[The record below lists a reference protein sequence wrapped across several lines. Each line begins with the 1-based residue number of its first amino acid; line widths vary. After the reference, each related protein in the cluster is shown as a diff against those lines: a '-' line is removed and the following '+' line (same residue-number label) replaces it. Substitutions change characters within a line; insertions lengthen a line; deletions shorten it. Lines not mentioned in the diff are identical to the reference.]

1 MISSRDGEDYPLRIL
16 VVDDEPVILTTT
28 RAILETQRWNV
39 RTAEDGFDALRVL
52 RETLP
57 DLIISDLRMPNMSGF
72 EFLAVVR
79 RRFPHIPVI
88 AVSGEFLLEGMPP
101 GLLVD
106 AFLQKG
112 GYTPEQLFAKIKEL
126 VSESPIRP
134 HLAKCTKAPL
144 WIPRRDT
151 AYIVATCTEC
161 LRSFPVDDVS
171 TGSELRTTECP
182 SCGTKVEYLVDAAV
196 LSMLEKKKARLPDN
210 RKSPLSD
217 AS

>member
-1 MISSRDGEDYPLRIL
+1 MVPLRTDQDYPLRIL

-57 DLIISDLRMPNMSGF
+57 DVIISDLRMPNMSGF

-126 VSESPIRP
+126 VQESPIRP

-144 WIPRRDT
+144 WIPRRD
-151 AYIVATCTEC
+151 ADYIVATCTEC

-182 SCGTKVEYLVDAAV
+182 SCATQVEYLVDAAV
-196 LSMLEKKKARLPDN
+196 LQALEQKKQRLPHQKKDRLPN
-210 RKSPLSD
+210 
-217 AS
+217 AG

>member
-1 MISSRDGEDYPLRIL
+1 MDHLADAQDYPLRIL
-16 VVDDEPVILTTT
+16 VVDDEQVILSTM
-28 RAILETQRWNV
+28 RALLETQQWQV

-52 RETLP
+52 RATAP

-88 AVSGEFLLEGMPP
+88 AISGEFIVEHTPP

-112 GYTPEQLFAKIKEL
+112 GYRPADLFAKIREL
-126 VSESPIRP
+126 VAESPVRP

-144 WIPRRDT
+144 WIPRRDA
-151 AYIVATCTEC
+151 AYIVATCPEC

-182 SCGTKVEYLVDAAV
+182 SCGISVEFLVDAAV
-196 LSMLEKKKARLPDN
+196 LSALEKKKAPERAP
-210 RKSPLSD
+210 RSKKVS
-217 AS
+217 

>member
-1 MISSRDGEDYPLRIL
+1 MVPLKKDQDYPLRVL
-16 VVDDEPVILTTT
+16 VVDDEPVILQTMH
-28 RAILETQRWNV
+28 AILETRGWQV
-39 RTAEDGFDALRVL
+39 RTAEDGFDGLRIL
-52 RETLP
+52 RETPP

-88 AVSGEFLLEGMPP
+88 AISGEFLPNGMPP

-112 GYTPEQLFAKIKEL
+112 GYTPDQLFAKIKEL
-126 VSESPIRP
+126 IQESPIRP
-134 HLAKCTKAPL
+134 HLVKFPRAPL
-144 WIPRRDT
+144 WIPRREA

-171 TGSELRTTECP
+171 TGTELRDAECP
-182 SCGTKVEYLVDAAV
+182 SCGSKVEYLVDSSV
-196 LSMLEKKKARLPDN
+196 LKALRQKKARLPN
-210 RKSPLSD
+210 VQ
-217 AS
+217 